1 LAKETNMPFA
11 KVSTDYEN
19 ISARTEGTAFTDEEP
34 EQLGLIGQQ
43 PDGVEDIG
51 TRPSCTKS

>member
-1 LAKETNMPFA
+1 MPFA
-11 KVSTDYEN
+11 EVSTDYEN